1 MGIEVDIDLQNNKPA
16 ILAEMST
23 RMRQALEAVGITAE
37 NNAVVEVNRAVYDTP
52 PSPNYVRTGNLRQ
65 SITHAVQE
73 EQQCAIVGCRIEYA
87 PDVEL
92 GNSKMHARPFLRPAV
107 ANYQNDYKNMFDA
120 IMRGKG

>member
-1 MGIEVDIDLQNNKPA
+1 MGIEVDVDLQNNKAA
-16 ILAEMST
+16 ILAEMSE
-23 RMRQALEAVGITAE
+23 RKRRALEAVGITAE
-37 NNAVVEVNRAVYDTP
+37 NNGVVEVNRAVYDTP

-73 EQQCAIVGCRIEYA
+73 DQQCVVIGCRIEYA

-92 GNSKMHARPFLRPAV
+92 GNSQMHARPFLRPAV
-107 ANYQNDYKNMFDA
+107 VNYQNDYKDMFDA

>member
-1 MGIEVDIDLQNNKPA
+1 MGIDVSIENNADKVC
-16 ILAEMST
+16 AEMSD
-23 RMRQALEAVGITAE
+23 RLRQALEAVGITAE

-52 PSPNYVRTGNLRQ
+52 PSPNYVRTGALRN

-73 EQQCAIVGCRIEYA
+73 DQQCVVIGCRIEYA

-92 GNSKMHARPFLRPAV
+92 GNSQMHARPFLRPAV
-107 ANYQNDYKNMFDA
+107 VNYQNDYKDMFDA